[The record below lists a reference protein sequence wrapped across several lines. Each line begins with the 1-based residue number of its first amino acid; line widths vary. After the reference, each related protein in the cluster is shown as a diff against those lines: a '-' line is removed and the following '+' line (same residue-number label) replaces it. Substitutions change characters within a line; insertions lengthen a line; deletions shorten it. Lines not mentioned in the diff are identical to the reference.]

1 VQKVSSHEY
10 FEVFRRDKTKPK
22 KRISGR
28 NSGNVGRHA
37 ACAEKEI
44 HRYIVADSPKFKKKL
59 IMTQGPS
66 QNFEWSF
73 VKNQPSHARCFEE
86 GKKKASNLKKVMF
99 VALPSQV
106 NLLQLISDI

>member
-1 VQKVSSHEY
+1 
-10 FEVFRRDKTKPK
+10 
-22 KRISGR
+22 
-28 NSGNVGRHA
+28 
-37 ACAEKEI
+37 
-44 HRYIVADSPKFKKKL
+44 
-59 IMTQGPS
+59 MTQGPS